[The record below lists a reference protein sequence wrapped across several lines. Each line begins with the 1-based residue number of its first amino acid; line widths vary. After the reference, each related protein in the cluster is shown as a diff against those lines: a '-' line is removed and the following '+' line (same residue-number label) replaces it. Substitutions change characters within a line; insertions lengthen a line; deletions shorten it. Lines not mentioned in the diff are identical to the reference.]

1 MAIKKLAE
9 LPVDNRRVFLR
20 VDFNIPM
27 DEDRNITDDA
37 RIQAVLP
44 TIQHLL
50 DREAR
55 LVIASHLGRP
65 NGRRMQEH
73 SLEPVGAR
81 LAQLLDTEVIFPEDC
96 VGDGPQKLAAALR
109 DGQVMLL
116 ENLRFEPGETRNS
129 DGLAKQLASL
139 ADVYV
144 NEAFGTMHR
153 AHASTTGVPRII
165 PDKGMGLLVAK
176 EVEVLGKLLERPVRP
191 FVTITGGAK
200 VSDKIGV
207 LTNLLSRVDRMII
220 GGAMAYAF
228 LAARGVAIGRSRLAA
243 EDVEVAGKMLKKALK
258 RGVEI
263 ILPVDHIAAQ
273 DLTTDGEWT
282 ATDDATVPDE
292 LMGVDIGP
300 VTRELFREKLLD
312 AGTVLW
318 NGPMGVFE
326 TPPYHLGTETIAKTL
341 VRSPAYTVVGGG
353 DSAAAV
359 RKAGVTAFMNH
370 VSTGGG
376 AALEFLE
383 GKELPGLRALE
394 E

>member
-1 MAIKKLAE
+1 MTIKKLSE

-20 VDFNIPM
+20 VDFNVPM
-27 DEDRNITDDA
+27 DADRNITDDA

-44 TIQHLL
+44 TIRHLL
-50 DREAR
+50 ERDAR

-65 NGRRMQEH
+65 KGQRMQEF

-81 LAQLLDTEVIFPEDC
+81 LAQLLDTEIIFPEDC

-116 ENLRFEPGETRNS
+116 ENLRYEPGETRNDDS
-129 DGLAKQLASL
+129 FAKQLASL

-144 NEAFGTMHR
+144 NDAFGTMHR
-153 AHASTTGVPRII
+153 AHASTAGVPRLIV
-165 PDKGMGLLVAK
+165 DKGMGLLVEK
-176 EVEVLGKLLERPVRP
+176 ELESLGKLLDRPMRP
-191 FVTITGGAK
+191 FVAITGGAK

-207 LTNLLSRVDRMII
+207 LTNLLGRVDRMLI

-228 LAARGVAIGRSRLAA
+228 LAAQGETLGLSRLAA
-243 EDVEVAGKMLKKALK
+243 EDVEVAAKMLKKATKL
-258 RGVEI
+258 GVEI
-263 ILPVDHIAAQ
+263 VLPVDHIAAL
-273 DLTTDGEWT
+273 DLSPNGDWIETDSHGFP
-282 ATDDATVPDE
+282 ANR
-292 LMGVDIGP
+292 MGVDIGP
-300 VTRELFREKLLD
+300 RTRALFSEKLMD

-326 TPPYHLGTETIAKTL
+326 IPPYHLGTETIAKTL
-341 VRSPAYTVVGGG
+341 VRSSAYTVVGGG

-359 RKAGVTAFMNH
+359 RKAGVTAFINH

-383 GKELPGLRALE
+383 GKELPGLKALE
-394 E
+394 G

>member
-1 MAIKKLAE
+1 MAIKKLNE

-20 VDFNIPM
+20 VDFNVPM
-27 DEDRNITDDA
+27 DADRNITDDA

-44 TIQHLL
+44 TIKHLL
-50 DREAR
+50 EREAR

-65 NGRRMQEH
+65 MGRRVQEH
-73 SLEPVGAR
+73 SLEPVGAL

-96 VGDGPQKLAAALR
+96 VGDGPHKLAAALR
-109 DGQVMLL
+109 DGQMMLL
-116 ENLRFEPGETRNS
+116 ENLRFEPGETKNDDQLS
-129 DGLAKQLASL
+129 KQLASL

-144 NEAFGTMHR
+144 NDAFGTMHR
-153 AHASTTGVPRII
+153 AHASTAGVPRII
-165 PDKGMGLLVAK
+165 PDKGMGLLVEK
-176 EVEVLGKLLERPVRP
+176 ELEVLGKLQDRPMRP
-191 FVTITGGAK
+191 YVAITGGAK

-207 LTNLLSRVDRMII
+207 LTNLLARVDRIII

-228 LAARGVAIGRSRLAA
+228 LSAQGVALGQSRLSA
-243 EDVEVAGKMLKKALK
+243 EDVEVAAKMLKKAQK

-263 ILPVDHIAAQ
+263 VLPVDHIAAP
-273 DLTTDGEWT
+273 DLTPGGDWT
-282 ATDDATVPDE
+282 AADNGTFPEDM
-292 LMGVDIGP
+292 MGVDIGP

-326 TPPYHLGTETIAKTL
+326 VPPYHLGTEVIAKTL

-383 GKELPGLRALE
+383 GKELPGLKALE
-394 E
+394 D

>member
-1 MAIKKLAE
+1 MAIKKLSE

-20 VDFNIPM
+20 VDFNVPM
-27 DEDRNITDDA
+27 DADHNITDDA
-37 RIQAVLP
+37 RIQAAMP
-44 TIQHLL
+44 TIKYLL
-50 DREAR
+50 EREAR

-65 NGRRMQEH
+65 KGTRVPEF

-81 LAQLLDTEVIFPEDC
+81 LAQLLDTEIIFPEDC

-116 ENLRFEPGETRNS
+116 ENIRYEPGEVRNDDQLS
-129 DGLAKQLASL
+129 KQLASL

-144 NEAFGTMHR
+144 NDAFGTMHR
-153 AHASTTGVPRII
+153 AHASTAGVPRLI
-165 PDKGMGLLVAK
+165 PDRGMGLLVEK
-176 EVEVLGKLLERPVRP
+176 ELESLGKLMDRPVRP
-191 FVTITGGAK
+191 FVAITGGAK

-207 LTNLLSRVDRMII
+207 LTNLLGRVDRMII

-228 LAARGVAIGRSRLAA
+228 LASKGRDLGKSRLAVDDI
-243 EDVEVAGKMLKKALK
+243 EIAGKMLKKAAK
-258 RGVEI
+258 AGVEI
-263 ILPVDHIAAQ
+263 VLPVDHVAAK
-273 DLTTDGEWT
+273 DLSPDGDWVET
-282 ATDDATVPDE
+282 GNVDFPADR
-292 LMGVDIGP
+292 MGVDIGP
-300 VTRELFREKLLD
+300 KTRALFQEKLLD

-326 TPPYHLGTETIAKTL
+326 TSPYHLGTETIAKTL

-383 GKELPGLRALE
+383 GKELPGLKALDQ
-394 E
+394 

>member
-1 MAIKKLAE
+1 MAIKKLSE

-20 VDFNIPM
+20 VDFNVPM
-27 DEDRNITDDA
+27 DADNNITDDA

-65 NGRRMQEH
+65 EGKRMQH
-73 SLEPVGAR
+73 FSLEPVGAR

-116 ENLRFEPGETRNS
+116 ENLRYEPGETRNDDS
-129 DGLAKQLASL
+129 FSKQLASL

-144 NEAFGTMHR
+144 NDAFGTMHR
-153 AHASTTGVPRII
+153 AHASTTGVPRIVV
-165 PDKGMGLLVAK
+165 DKGMGLLVAK
-176 EVEVLGKLLERPVRP
+176 ELESLGKLLDRPVRP

-207 LTNLLSRVDRMII
+207 LTNLLVRVDRMII

-228 LAARGVAIGRSRLAA
+228 LAAQGVKLGQSRLSTD
-243 EDVEVAGKMLKKALK
+243 DVEVASKMLKKAAKL
-258 RGVEI
+258 GVEI
-263 ILPVDHIAAQ
+263 VLPVDHVAAR
-273 DLTTDGEWT
+273 DLTPGGDWVEARNYGFPE
-282 ATDDATVPDE
+282 DH
-292 LMGVDIGP
+292 MGVDIGP
-300 VTRELFREKLLD
+300 ETRALFREKLLD

-326 TPPYHLGTETIAKTL
+326 VPPFDLGTETIAKTL

-359 RKAGVTAFMNH
+359 RRAGVTAFMNH

-383 GKELPGLRALE
+383 GKDLPGLKALE
-394 E
+394 G

>member
-1 MAIKKLAE
+1 MAIKKLSE

-20 VDFNIPM
+20 VDFNVPM
-27 DEDRNITDDA
+27 DADHNITDDA
-37 RIQAVLP
+37 RIQAALP

-50 DREAR
+50 AREAR

-65 NGRRMQEH
+65 DGKRMQEF

-116 ENLRFEPGETRNS
+116 ENLRFEPGETRNDDS
-129 DGLAKQLASL
+129 LAKQLASL

-144 NEAFGTMHR
+144 NDAFGTMHR
-153 AHASTTGVPRII
+153 AHASTVGVPRIVQ
-165 PDKGMGLLVAK
+165 DKGMGLLVAK
-176 EVEVLGKLLERPVRP
+176 ELESLGKLLERPQRP

-207 LTNLLSRVDRMII
+207 LTNLLPRVDRMII

-228 LAARGVAIGRSRLAA
+228 LASQGVNLGRSRLSAD
-243 EDVEVAGKMLKKALK
+243 DVEVAGKMLKKAVKL
-258 RGVEI
+258 GVEI
-263 ILPVDHIAAQ
+263 VLPLDHVAAL
-273 DLTTDGEWT
+273 DLRPDGDWIET
-282 ATDDATVPDE
+282 SNHGFPADR
-292 LMGVDIGP
+292 MGVDIGP
-300 VTRELFREKLLD
+300 ETRALFREKLLD

-326 TPPYHLGTETIAKTL
+326 IPPYDLGTETIARAL

-359 RKAGVTAFMNH
+359 RRAGVTAFINH

-383 GKELPGLRALE
+383 GKELPGLKALE
-394 E
+394 G

>member
-1 MAIKKLAE
+1 MAIKKLSE

-20 VDFNIPM
+20 VDFNVPM
-27 DEDRNITDDA
+27 DADHNITDDA
-37 RIQAVLP
+37 RIMAAMP
-44 TIQHLL
+44 TIKHLL

-65 NGRRMQEH
+65 EGKRMPEY

-81 LAQLLDTEVIFPEDC
+81 LAQLLDLEIIFPDDC

-116 ENLRFEPGETRNS
+116 ENLRFEAGETRN
-129 DGLAKQLASL
+129 DDQLAKQLASL

-144 NEAFGTMHR
+144 NDAFGTMHR
-153 AHASTTGVPRII
+153 AHASTAGVPRII
-165 PDKGMGLLVAK
+165 LDKGMGLLVEK
-176 EVEVLGKLLERPVRP
+176 ELESLGKLMDRPVRP
-191 FVTITGGAK
+191 FVAITGGAK

-207 LTNLLSRVDRMII
+207 LTNLLGRVDRMII

-228 LAARGVAIGRSRLAA
+228 LAAQGVELGKSRLSV
-243 EDVEVAGKMLKKALK
+243 DDIEVAGKMLKKAAK
-258 RGVEI
+258 QGIEI
-263 ILPVDHIAAQ
+263 VLPIDHVAAM
-273 DLTTDGEWT
+273 DLSPGGDWIDVPNYSFP
-282 ATDDATVPDE
+282 DDR
-292 LMGVDIGP
+292 MGVDIGP
-300 VTRELFREKLLD
+300 RTRELFKEKLLD

-326 TPPYHLGTETIAKTL
+326 VPPYDLGTETIAKTL

-359 RKAGVTAFMNH
+359 RRAGVTAFMNH

-383 GKELPGLRALE
+383 GKELPGLKALE
-394 E
+394 Q